1 MGLRAG
7 LDRCGKSRSTP
18 GFDPRTVQHVAS
30 RGTDWTILIVKET
43 YPGNV
48 VLVFSVTCRDPG
60 PLMLSY
66 RPQ

>member
-1 MGLRAG
+1 
-7 LDRCGKSRSTP
+7 
-18 GFDPRTVQHVAS
+18 
-30 RGTDWTILIVKET
+30 
-43 YPGNV
+43 V